1 MGLFVLAVGFGGEFR
16 CKQSGFIGEIFA
28 QEKPHLP
35 RTAQEW
41 VSKERRVCMG
51 LQGTC
56 SVELLCVSWTD
67 AEKETVGTPWVA
79 QGSSESKMSLLCSCP
94 SLQGS
99 VWASLLLLCLL
110 GEGRRGS

>member
-41 VSKERRVCMG
+41 VCKER
-51 LQGTC
+51 
-56 SVELLCVSWTD
+56 
-67 AEKETVGTPWVA
+67 
-79 QGSSESKMSLLCSCP
+79 
-94 SLQGS
+94 
-99 VWASLLLLCLL
+99 
-110 GEGRRGS
+110 